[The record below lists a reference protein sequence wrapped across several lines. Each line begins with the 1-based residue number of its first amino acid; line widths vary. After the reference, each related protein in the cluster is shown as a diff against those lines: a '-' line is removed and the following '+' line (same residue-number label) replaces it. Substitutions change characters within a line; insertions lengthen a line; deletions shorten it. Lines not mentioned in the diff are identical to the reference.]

1 MPTFN
6 VWNLSAAAAF
16 ELEKS
21 APLGGMKMV
30 DKDRVKGSVE
40 QVKGKVK
47 EWAGKITGDAKTEA
61 EGKADQV
68 KGKVQNVVGGL
79 KDTARGK

>member
-1 MPTFN
+1 MSGTWPP
-6 VWNLSAAAAF
+6 LRGF

-30 DKDRVKGSVE
+30 DKDRVKGSLE

-47 EWAGKITGDAKTEA
+47 EWAG
-61 EGKADQV
+61 
-68 KGKVQNVVGGL
+68 
-79 KDTARGK
+79 